1 MYVKFYQIKYMKI
14 FTTFAVN
21 NCEKASSQ
29 SVKRVHWD
37 KSQPAKREH
46 FTAVFTM
53 FFFFLTSP

>member
-53 FFFFLTSP
+53 FFFF